1 MQTVYVSYDGHTRM
15 VCASVGLTL
24 SLKEILARDLDATE
38 ADIFLSSQ
46 ELEKLGVR
54 VFKAQKFIC

>member
-1 MQTVYVSYDGHTRM
+1 M